1 MVHVLS
7 YFQRSALPWDL
18 RMSLLSHYSSLLI
31 FHKHLLEKALFP
43 YILTKN
49 LFGQPRVS
57 QLKVAC
63 SGSLRVFTEAQVR

>member
-7 YFQRSALPWDL
+7 YFQRSALPRDL
-18 RMSLLSHYSSLLI
+18 RMSLLSHYSNLLI

-43 YILTKN
+43 YILTRN
-49 LFGQPRVS
+49 LFG

-63 SGSLRVFTEAQVR
+63 SGSLRVCTGAQVR